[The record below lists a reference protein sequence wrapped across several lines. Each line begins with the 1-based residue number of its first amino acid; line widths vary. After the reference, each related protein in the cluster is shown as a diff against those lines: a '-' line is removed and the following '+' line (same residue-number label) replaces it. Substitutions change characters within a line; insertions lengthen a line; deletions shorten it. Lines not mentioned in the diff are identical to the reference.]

1 MARRFLGALIII
13 QALAPLIVLVVFAG
27 ASYLTVR
34 RIANAAGEYRQVI
47 TAQVDT
53 AKAAFARANEGFSA
67 LGTYVT
73 RVNRAVDGIAEPIRK
88 AVSSISFQIPKVGL
102 LEFPRIGPIEIP
114 GVKEFKRVVAD
125 VEAAGDAVG
134 NQIGKVTSLVT
145 VPAQLREIS
154 SATGTFARE
163 VQSATVRWIVL
174 VLGALSFGVAVWFLG
189 SIARIVVEVRRGWD
203 LLRGVA
209 PAH

>member
-1 MARRFLGALIII
+1 MARRILGALIII
-13 QALAPLIVLVVFAG
+13 QALAPLIILVVFAG
-27 ASYLTVR
+27 ASYLTVH
-34 RIANAAGEYRQVI
+34 RISNAAGEYRRVI
-47 TAQVDT
+47 GAQVDT
-53 AKAAFARANEGFSA
+53 AKMAFARANEGFTA

-73 RVNRAVDGIAEPIRK
+73 QVNRAVDGIAAPIRN
-88 AVSSISFQIPKVGL
+88 AISSISFQIPKIGL
-102 LEFPRIGPIEIP
+102 LEFPKIGPIEIP

-125 VEAAGDAVG
+125 VEMAGNAVG
-134 NQIGKVTSLVT
+134 NEIDKVTSLVT

-163 VQSATVRWIVL
+163 VQSATVRWIVI
-174 VLGALSFGVAVWFLG
+174 VLGVLSFGVAVWFLG
-189 SIARIVVEVRRGWD
+189 SIARIVVEVRRGWN